1 MARHSM
7 AWHCMALLNMAR
19 HGMAVTLLS
28 RKLLPCCAHWS
39 VGSDLSTD
47 AEPSL
52 LTLPAVRRMS
62 PVPEEL
68 SLVPLHQ
75 HPELLEACAELLAE
89 EWGKSRAVRL
99 HALQRSSDAFPTCL
113 ALLRASGPAE
123 PTCPHCLVGHVRL
136 SRVAGQPGGL
146 LVESVVVA
154 RALRGRGYG
163 RQLMEATERYARTR
177 GFRRLH
183 LSTHDKQQF
192 YAHLGFIPA
201 EPVQIVPFLSPAM
214 PAAALRAFAAP
225 PSPTPATPAVPSAP
239 HAPLPPPAIPPPP
252 PLPPPSRAGGGPA
265 EGGGQSPQESPHYDT
280 RGLPIFWMKKDI

>member
-1 MARHSM
+1 AE
-7 AWHCMALLNMAR
+7 LL
-19 HGMAVTLLS
+19 
-28 RKLLPCCAHWS
+28 
-39 VGSDLSTD
+39 
-47 AEPSL
+47 L

-89 EWGKSRAVRL
+89 EWGKSRALRL

-113 ALLRASGPAE
+113 ALLRAPA
-123 PTCPHCLVGHVRL
+123 PAKPPCPCCLVGHVRL
-136 SRVAGQPGGL
+136 SRVAGQPSGL
-146 LVESVVVA
+146 FVESVVVA

-177 GFRRLH
+177 GFRCLH

-192 YAHLGFIPA
+192 YAHLGFVPS

-214 PAAALRAFAAP
+214 PAAALRAFAVP
-225 PSPTPATPAVPSAP
+225 PSPTAAAPAVPAAP
-239 HAPLPPPAIPPPP
+239 RLPLPPPG
-252 PLPPPSRAGGGPA
+252 S
-265 EGGGQSPQESPHYDT
+265 GQSPQESPHRDT

>member
-1 MARHSM
+1 M
-7 AWHCMALLNMAR
+7 
-19 HGMAVTLLS
+19 
-28 RKLLPCCAHWS
+28 
-39 VGSDLSTD
+39 
-47 AEPSL
+47 
-52 LTLPAVRRMS
+52 RRMS

-89 EWGKSRAVRL
+89 EWGKSRALRL
-99 HALQRSSDAFPTCL
+99 HSLQRSSDAFPTCL
-113 ALLRASGPAE
+113 ALLRAPAPAE
-123 PTCPHCLVGHVRL
+123 PACPHCLVGHIRL

-146 LVESVVVA
+146 FVESVVVA

-192 YAHLGFIPA
+192 YAHLGFVPA

-214 PAAALRAFAAP
+214 PAAALRAFSAP
-225 PSPTPATPAVPSAP
+225 PSPTAATPAVPAAP
-239 HAPLPPPAIPPPP
+239 RPPLPPPAVPPPP

-265 EGGGQSPQESPHYDT
+265 EGGGQSPQESPHRDT